1 MDWSRA
7 KTYLILTFLLLDLV
21 LGYQFW
27 KMRNEQAGYVQSFS
41 EQLTEVRGLLAT
53 QKWEIQ
59 TELPRITPS
68 LGYLHVRYLNASA
81 EEWRKRIGN
90 ANNLMYKGPGQVSLD
105 LNDKDIQGNLEDDAL
120 GERLWAQLT
129 TWVWPRE
136 LYKYDRSYEIGKG
149 IGVVRYMQVYNG
161 YPIFSAPIEIV
172 IQGNKVTRYSQVALE
187 VIREEGSK
195 RQVISAVHALRSLSE
210 SIDKTPKSNDN
221 RIIRDIRL
229 GYYSKTFNADEW
241 YLTPVWRVL
250 TDQEVYYVNAMT
262 GEVELAR

>member
-7 KTYLILTFLLLDLV
+7 KTYLILTFLLLDIV

-41 EQLTEVRGLLAT
+41 EQLNEVQELLAS

-59 TELPRITPS
+59 TEVPRVTAS
-68 LGYLHVRYLNASA
+68 LGYLHVQYLGASA
-81 EEWRKRIGN
+81 EEWKKRVSN
-90 ANNLMYKGPGQVSLD
+90 PNLMFKGPGQVTVD
-105 LNDKDIQGNLEDDAL
+105 LTDKDIQAHLQDVNL
-120 GERLWAQLT
+120 GERLWSQLAA
-129 TWVWPRE
+129 WVWPRE
-136 LYKYDRSYEIGKG
+136 LYRYDRIYEMGKG
-149 IGVVRYMQVYNG
+149 IGVVKYLQVFNG
-161 YPIFSAPIEIV
+161 YPIFSAPIDVV
-172 IQGNKVTRYSQVALE
+172 IQGDRATRYSQVVLE

-195 RQVISAVHALRSLSE
+195 KQVISAVHALRSLSE
-210 SIDKTPKSNDN
+210 SIDKTSKSNDN

-229 GYYSKTFNADEW
+229 GYYSKTYNADEW

-250 TDQEVYYVNAMT
+250 TDQEVFYVNALT